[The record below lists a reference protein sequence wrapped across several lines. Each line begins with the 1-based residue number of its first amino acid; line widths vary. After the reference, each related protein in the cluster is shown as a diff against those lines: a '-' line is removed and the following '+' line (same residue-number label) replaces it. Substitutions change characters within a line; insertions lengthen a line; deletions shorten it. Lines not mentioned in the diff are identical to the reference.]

1 MCAAEDNQ
9 PLPVKEVVSRT
20 CRELLSFVRSP
31 VPPAGRQPLG
41 RTRAIALLTVLGIDI
56 CIVAVF
62 LIAVFSAE
70 AAGAAIPAT
79 PDFGMSPL
87 FLFLFAT
94 TVAPVLEEVIFRGW
108 LSGRKADLEFAGT
121 ILGLTAVT
129 VAGFALFSGG
139 TIIWLSVFAIGAV
152 AAWLRWGVRRKTH
165 QAMPGWFARHYAK
178 IVYLSSVA
186 FGTVHLT
193 NYDTF
198 SAMHLVM
205 VLPQTIGG
213 LLLAFTRTR
222 LGLSASIVQHALFN
236 ALVFG
241 ADLAFG
247 S

>member
-1 MCAAEDNQ
+1 MYAADNNQ
-9 PLPVKEVVSRT
+9 LLPVKEVVSKT
-20 CRELLSFVRSP
+20 YSELLSFVRSP
-31 VPPAGRQPLG
+31 VPPVGRQPLG
-41 RTRAIALLTVLGIDI
+41 RTRTIALLTVLGIDI
-56 CIVAVF
+56 GIVAVF
-62 LIAVFSAE
+62 LIAMFSAE
-70 AAGAAIPAT
+70 AAGAAFPAT
-79 PDFGMSPL
+79 PDFGISPL

-121 ILGLTAVT
+121 ILGLAAIAF
-129 VAGFALFSGG
+129 AGFALFSGDA
-139 TIIWLSVFAIGAV
+139 IAWLSVFAISAV
-152 AAWLRWGVRRKTH
+152 AALLRWGVRRKTH

-178 IVYLSSVA
+178 IVYLNSLA

-198 SAMHLVM
+198 SAIHLVM

-213 LLLAFTRTR
+213 VLLAFTRTR

-241 ADLAFG
+241 ADTAFA